1 MGILI
6 PFERIQKIRA
16 GRPEGGTEV
25 TIIKCDR
32 CGAEVK
38 NKDDYVVSISGS
50 RVERV
55 LFRWDFC
62 ANCSASLIDWIR
74 EHPKEAP
81 ASDPEEDE

>member
-25 TIIKCDR
+25 TTIKCDR

-38 NKDDYVVSISGS
+38 NKDDFVVSISNS
-50 RVERV
+50 CAERFV
-55 LFRWDFC
+55 LRWDFC
-62 ANCSASLIDWIR
+62 ADCSDALVDWIR
-74 EHPKEAP
+74 THPKEAP
-81 ASDPEEDE
+81 HD

>member
-6 PFERIQKIRA
+6 PFERIQKARA

-25 TIIKCDR
+25 HIIKCDL

-38 NKDDYVVSISGS
+38 HKDDFVVSISGN
-50 RVERV
+50 RAERV

-62 ANCSASLIDWIR
+62 ANCSDFLIDWIM
-74 EHPKEAP
+74 EHPKEVP
-81 ASDPEEDE
+81 HG